1 MSTRHLAH
9 LRENS
14 RGDSPGR
21 LGIWQGKDSS
31 ASLGKHI
38 LNHVSRYQGK
48 KWYGRNTSRGVS
60 WISPMRPY
68 DYWLYIIRTRHELLG
83 IIRGLCVVNV
93 RTLGV
98 VVLANRR
105 TWTDMQLSWSIH
117 AFCWI
122 TLIDAVA
129 FRRTTSTDLFL
140 TSWPFTCC
148 GHAQSTGSTVPL
160 PCAMRT
166 FKHHQAQSAS
176 TCFPWCLDGYFKYL
190 PNWQEES
197 NNH

>member
-105 TWTDMQLSWSIH
+105 TCHKLIINNCNVLLGIRTKIWSQVTAYKCVYNCILLH
-117 AFCWI
+117 YSLAEYTKSI
-122 TLIDAVA
+122 KKMSKSKVPE
-129 FRRTTSTDLFL
+129 RTCNS
-140 TSWPFTCC
+140 
-148 GHAQSTGSTVPL
+148 
-160 PCAMRT
+160 
-166 FKHHQAQSAS
+166 
-176 TCFPWCLDGYFKYL
+176 LDQFMSSV
-190 PNWQEES
+190 ES
-197 NNH
+197 H